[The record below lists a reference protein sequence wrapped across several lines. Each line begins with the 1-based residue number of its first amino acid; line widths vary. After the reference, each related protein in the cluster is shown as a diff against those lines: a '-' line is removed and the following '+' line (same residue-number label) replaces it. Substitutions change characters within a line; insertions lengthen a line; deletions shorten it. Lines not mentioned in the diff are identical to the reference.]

1 MNKLLIFIFCC
12 CPFHLFGQTNEANY
26 TTKAHKSGFAS
37 TPRVN
42 NALFSLHLFS
52 HKLFSGSRKF
62 KEIEKNSL
70 ISGSRKSNHKNF
82 INLANGKNR
91 LFVRGGAGFSKQ
103 INEIN
108 KRMKKIF
115 HSDKS
120 SGTFSNMAGLSLI
133 VGELSTVVEDGS
145 IFTPSDPKINK
156 FIQSYPQNS
165 LMSYLLGSVFTPS
178 GFYIGL
184 SVPVPYTNTGTIPK
198 KRD

>member
-12 CPFHLFGQTNEANY
+12 CPFILFAQTNDANY
-26 TTKAHKSGFAS
+26 ATTAHKSGFAS

-42 NALFSLHLFS
+42 NVIFSMHLFS
-52 HKLFSGSRKF
+52 HNLFSGSRKI
-62 KEIEKNSL
+62 KEIEKCSL
-70 ISGSRKSNHKNF
+70 ITGSRKSNNRNYLKF
-82 INLANGKNR
+82 ANGKNR
-91 LFVRGGAGFSKQ
+91 LSVRAGAGFSKQ
-103 INEIN
+103 ITEIN
-108 KRMKKIF
+108 KRMKNIF

-120 SGTFSNMAGLSLI
+120 SGTFSNMAGMSLI

-156 FIQSYPQNS
+156 IIHSYPQNS
-165 LMSYLLGSVFTPS
+165 LMGYILGSVFTPS

-184 SVPVPYTNTGTIPK
+184 SVPVPYTKTGTIPK